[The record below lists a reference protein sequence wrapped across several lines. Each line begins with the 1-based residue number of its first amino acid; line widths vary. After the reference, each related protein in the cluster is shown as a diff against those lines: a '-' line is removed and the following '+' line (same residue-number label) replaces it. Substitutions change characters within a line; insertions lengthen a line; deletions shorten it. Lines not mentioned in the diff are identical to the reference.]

1 MSGHLRQKHRRIRPR
16 PPNPRCHH
24 LPGSRDARPG
34 WPAPDPALGGQDTPA
49 PGGRIPRRNRRPKE
63 GPVRRC
69 PAKVL
74 HDARSPPTGFLRGLR
89 GILERRC
96 GTACQT
102 GPGTE
107 RSRWRCR
114 TARLQPLR
122 CREQR
127 VVPAITWKALPPCRW
142 SRTVRLRPFRLSPDL
157 STVGGGKGGK
167 NLESLKRGSCRGI
180 SSYP

>member
-69 PAKVL
+69 PSRRVP
-74 HDARSPPTGFLRGLR
+74 HDARGPLAGFLERPR
-89 GILERRC
+89 GILER
-96 GTACQT
+96 GAAPPVE
-102 GPGTE
+102 PGLA
-107 RSRWRCR
+107 RSG
-114 TARLQPLR
+114 AVGDAAQPGYSR
-122 CREQR
+122 SG
-127 VVPAITWKALPPCRW
+127 VVSNGW
-142 SRTVRLRPFRLSPDL
+142 SRPSP
-157 STVGGGKGGK
+157 GKPYRHADGRERFGYG
-167 NLESLKRGSCRGI
+167 RFG
-180 SSYP
+180 YPQTCPP